1 VVENGGGACINPWRR
16 ARGKRFPSRFGWQF
30 GGEVYPACCHGT
42 RRREVPEAYGGG
54 RAAPNSRQRGRRC
67 GIGAWFESE
76 GRHLVHPVADAQR
89 EVVEGAA
96 NDGVGTVVQR
106 LERRYVAVSPHEH
119 HRSAGKVV
127 GQPQRRLAGGSGIVS
142 SGSVF
147 GSTQCLRK
155 LFKKKFW
162 RDFW

>member
-1 VVENGGGACINPWRR
+1 MVENGGGACKNPWRR
-16 ARGKRFPSRFGWQF
+16 ARGKRFPARFGWRF
-30 GGEVYPACCHGT
+30 RGEVYPAGCHCP
-42 RRREVPEAYGGG
+42 RRWKIPEADGGG
-54 RAAPNSRQRGRRC
+54 RAAPNSGQRGRRC

-106 LERRYVAVSPHEH
+106 LKRRYVAVSPHEH
-119 HRSAGKVV
+119 HRSAGEVV
-127 GQPQRRLAGGSGIVS
+127 GQPLPRLAGGGGIVS

-147 GSTQCLRK
+147 GSTVS
-155 LFKKKFW
+155 
-162 RDFW
+162 